1 MLPAPAAGLTTPFRP
16 SGDGNPPLHATR
28 GKTLKKLS
36 RILALT
42 AALVGAAS
50 TAHAQFAKPE
60 DAIKYRQSAYTVLS
74 THFGRIGAMVNGR
87 IPFDPKVAEGDAA
100 IALVASRLP
109 MAAFGDGTDKGRE
122 TRAKPEIWKEKD
134 KFNAGFQ
141 KMDEEMVKLN
151 AAAKTGNL
159 DNIKVAFGNTARTCK
174 ACHDEYRRD

>member
-1 MLPAPAAGLTTPFRP
+1 MLPAPAAGSTTPFRP

-109 MAAFGDGTDKGRE
+109 MAASCARSARVPAKRPPRKAFSCA
-122 TRAKPEIWKEKD
+122 RARARRWFHPRL
-134 KFNAGFQ
+134 A
-141 KMDEEMVKLN
+141 KLPTPVCLE
-151 AAAKTGNL
+151 ATAKS
-159 DNIKVAFGNTARTCK
+159 
-174 ACHDEYRRD
+174 